1 MNLQQ
6 FRCVRETYRCSF
18 NLTEAARSLRT
29 SQPAVSKSIIELE
42 HELGVQI
49 FQRHGKRLRGL
60 TRHGEQVLDHIKRIL
75 LEVEN
80 LQKMRDEF
88 TQNETGS
95 LVVACTHAQARYIL
109 PRVIL
114 EFRQRFPKV
123 RVALA
128 EGNPP
133 DLAKMVLHGKADV
146 AIATESLHTTP
157 GLAVL
162 PVYEWGHVVV
172 VLPDHPLA
180 ELAKA
185 NKALSLT
192 QLAQYPLITY
202 DHAFSAR
209 SEVDR
214 TFEAHDLP
222 RDVVLSA
229 IDADIIKTYVRM
241 GLGVGLIAG
250 MAYQPE
256 EDTDFV
262 GLPVSHLFGRHTTN
276 LALKSGSLVRDYV
289 YEFIGMLSNNLSRDR
304 VDAVLAREP

>member
-6 FRCVRETYRCSF
+6 FRCVRETYRCNF
-18 NLTEAARSLRT
+18 NLTAAARSLET

-60 TRHGEQVLDHIKRIL
+60 TRHGEKVLRRIKRIL

-80 LQKMRDEF
+80 LQKMREEF

-95 LVVACTHAQARYIL
+95 LIVACTHAQARYIL
-109 PRVIL
+109 PTVIL
-114 EFRQRFPKV
+114 AFRKKFPKV

-133 DLAKMVLHGKADV
+133 DLATMVLHGKADL

-172 VLPDHPLA
+172 VRPDHPLA
-180 ELAKA
+180 DVAKA
-185 NKALSLT
+185 DKPLTLT

-209 SEVDR
+209 SEIDR
-214 TFEAHDLP
+214 VFEAHGLLL
-222 RDVVLSA
+222 DVVLSA

-289 YEFIGMLSNNLSRDR
+289 YEFIGMLADNLSRER
-304 VDAVLAREP
+304 VDAALAQER